1 MKLPCLLWSLLLGST
16 SLIAQQQKQL
26 TDSLINPL
34 ISLEE
39 VSVSGLRVNENQ
51 PLTFSEV
58 QTEALKERNLGQDL
72 PILLNF
78 LPGVVTTSDAGAGI
92 GYTGIR
98 VRGSDASR
106 VNVTINGIPYNDSES
121 QGTFWVNLPDFTSS
135 VDNIQ
140 LNRGVGT
147 STNGAGAF
155 GASLNLITQGVSDL
169 AFAEIASSFGSFN
182 TIKNTVKFSTGLL
195 NEHFELSGRVATIA
209 SDGYIDRASSD
220 LKSCFF
226 QGLYKDKNTS
236 IKALTFGG
244 SEITYQS
251 WYGIDS
257 GTLAANRTYN
267 PAGEMYD
274 SNGVLTGHYDNQV
287 DDYKQDHFQFHWTQ
301 QYNSSWS
308 STIGLNYTYGR
319 GYYEE
324 YNDLWATQN
333 ITFGDEVNFDYL
345 QIAPLVIGGT
355 TIDTTENISRK
366 WLDNNFYVGTFS
378 LNYDSNQINAVFGGS
393 YSSYNGDH
401 FGNLIWAQ
409 YASNAAP
416 NHRFYE
422 NNADKKDFNLYT
434 KVTQQLGTAW
444 TVYADVQFRTIAY
457 NSIGTVKGPEPIAI
471 DDNLSFFNPKA
482 GITYRAS
489 EASRLYLSYA
499 KAQREPNRSDYE
511 NGTPKPESL
520 NDFEAGWRFK
530 KEKVQLQANL
540 YYMDY
545 ENQLVL
551 TGALDAVGEPIR
563 TNSGDSYRFGLEIE
577 AAIQFAEQWVWQ
589 PNLALSSNKNKDF
602 YFKRDGQLQ
611 NLGTTNISYSPNVV
625 GASNLV
631 FAPSTVFRV
640 ALLSKYV
647 GEQFMGNIDAD
658 LSKLEAYFT
667 NDINISYVWTPN
679 SWIKEAQFSLLVNN
693 IFNALYTSNGYF
705 YTFDDDYSVAGVVT
719 TIEGV
724 GYYPQAG
731 TNFLMGATFRF

>member
-1 MKLPCLLWSLLLGST
+1 MKLHCILWSLLLGST

-26 TDSLINPL
+26 ADSLINSL

-51 PLTFSEV
+51 PFTFSEV

-106 VNVTINGIPYNDSES
+106 VNVTINGIPFNDSES

-155 GASLNLITQGVSDL
+155 GASLNLITQGVSDQ

-182 TIKNTVKFSTGLL
+182 TFKNTVKFSTGLL

-220 LKSCFF
+220 LKSYFF
-226 QGLYKDKNTS
+226 QGLYKDKNTL

-257 GTLAANRTYN
+257 GTLATNRTHN

-274 SNGVLTGHYDNQV
+274 TNGVLTGHYDNQV
-287 DDYKQDHFQFHWTQ
+287 DNYKQDHFQFHWTQ

-345 QIAPLVIGGT
+345 QITPLVIGGT

-378 LNYDSNQINAVFGGS
+378 LNYDSNQTNAVFGGS
-393 YSSYNGDH
+393 YSIYNGDH

-422 NNADKKDFNLYT
+422 SNADKKDFNVYS
-434 KVTQQLGTAW
+434 KVTQRLGTAW
-444 TVYADVQFRTIAY
+444 TVYADVQYRTVAY
-457 NSIGTVKGPEPIAI
+457 NSRGTVKGPEPIAI
-471 DDNLSFFNPKA
+471 DDTLSFFNPKA

-511 NGTPKPESL
+511 NGTPKSESL

-530 KEKVQLQANL
+530 EEKVQLQANL

-563 TNSGDSYRFGLEIE
+563 TNSGASYRFGLEIE

-589 PNLALSSNKNKDF
+589 PNLAVSSNKNKDF
-602 YFKRDGQLQ
+602 YFKRDGLLQ
-611 NLGTTNISYSPNVV
+611 NLGTTNISYSPSIV

-631 FAPSTVFRV
+631 YAPSTVFRI

-647 GEQFMGNIDAD
+647 GEQYMGNIDAD
-658 LSKLEAYFT
+658 LSKLEAYLT

-693 IFNALYTSNGYF
+693 IFNELYTSNGFF

-731 TNFLMGATFRF
+731 TNFLLGATFRF

>member
-169 AFAEIASSFGSFN
+169 AFAEIAGSFGSFN

-195 NEHFELSGRVATIA
+195 NEHFELSGRIATIA

-220 LKSCFF
+220 LKSYFF
-226 QGLYKDKNTS
+226 QGLYKDKNTL
-236 IKALTFGG
+236 IKALAFGG

-257 GTLAANRTYN
+257 GTLATNRTYN

-345 QIAPLVIGGT
+345 QISPLVIGGT

-378 LNYDSNQINAVFGGS
+378 LNYDNNQTSAVFGGS
-393 YSSYNGDH
+393 HSTYNGDH

-416 NHRFYE
+416 NHWFYE
-422 NNADKKDFNLYT
+422 NNAGKKDFNLYT
-434 KVTQQLGTAW
+434 KVTQRLGTAW

-457 NSIGTVKGPEPIAI
+457 NSIGIVKGPEPIAI

-489 EASRLYLSYA
+489 EASRLYISYA

-602 YFKRDGQLQ
+602 YFKRDGLLQ

-693 IFNALYTSNGYF
+693 IFNTLYTSNGYF

>member
-1 MKLPCLLWSLLLGST
+1 MKINLTLWSLLLGST
-16 SLIAQQQKQL
+16 ALIAQQQKQP

-155 GASLNLITQGVSDL
+155 GASLNLITQGVSDQ

-182 TIKNTVKFSTGLL
+182 TTKNTVKFSTGLL

-220 LKSCFF
+220 LKSYFF
-226 QGLYKDKNTS
+226 QGLYKDQNTL

-257 GTLAANRTYN
+257 ATLASNRTYN

-287 DDYKQDHFQFHWTQ
+287 DNYKQDHFQFHWTQ

-308 STIGLNYTYGR
+308 SSIGLNYTYGR

-324 YNDLWATQN
+324 FNDLWATQN
-333 ITFGDEVNFDYL
+333 IAFGDVVNFDYL
-345 QIAPLVIGGT
+345 QITPLVFDGT
-355 TIDTTENISRK
+355 TVDTTENISRK
-366 WLDNNFYVGTFS
+366 WLDNDFYVGTFS
-378 LNYDSNQINAVFGGS
+378 VNYDSNQTQAV
-393 YSSYNGDH
+393 
-401 FGNLIWAQ
+401 LEA
-409 YASNAAP
+409 
-416 NHRFYE
+416 
-422 NNADKKDFNLYT
+422 
-434 KVTQQLGTAW
+434 
-444 TVYADVQFRTIAY
+444 
-457 NSIGTVKGPEPIAI
+457 PIATMTELI
-471 DDNLSFFNPKA
+471 S
-482 GITYRAS
+482 GI
-489 EASRLYLSYA
+489 
-499 KAQREPNRSDYE
+499 
-511 NGTPKPESL
+511 
-520 NDFEAGWRFK
+520 
-530 KEKVQLQANL
+530 
-540 YYMDY
+540 
-545 ENQLVL
+545 
-551 TGALDAVGEPIR
+551 
-563 TNSGDSYRFGLEIE
+563 
-577 AAIQFAEQWVWQ
+577 
-589 PNLALSSNKNKDF
+589 
-602 YFKRDGQLQ
+602 
-611 NLGTTNISYSPNVV
+611 
-625 GASNLV
+625 
-631 FAPSTVFRV
+631 
-640 ALLSKYV
+640 
-647 GEQFMGNIDAD
+647 
-658 LSKLEAYFT
+658 
-667 NDINISYVWTPN
+667 
-679 SWIKEAQFSLLVNN
+679 
-693 IFNALYTSNGYF
+693 
-705 YTFDDDYSVAGVVT
+705 
-719 TIEGV
+719 
-724 GYYPQAG
+724 
-731 TNFLMGATFRF
+731 

>member
-169 AFAEIASSFGSFN
+169 AFAEIAGSFGSFN

-195 NEHFELSGRVATIA
+195 NEHFELSGRIATIA

-220 LKSCFF
+220 LKSYFF
-226 QGLYKDKNTS
+226 QGLYKDKNTL
-236 IKALTFGG
+236 IKALAFGG

-257 GTLAANRTYN
+257 GTLATNRTYN

-345 QIAPLVIGGT
+345 QISPLVIGGT

-378 LNYDSNQINAVFGGS
+378 LNYDNNQTSAVFGGS
-393 YSSYNGDH
+393 HSTYNGDH

-416 NHRFYE
+416 NHWFYE

-434 KVTQQLGTAW
+434 KVTQRLGTAW

-489 EASRLYLSYA
+489 EASRLYISYA

-540 YYMDY
+540 YYMEY

-602 YFKRDGQLQ
+602 YFKRDGLLQ